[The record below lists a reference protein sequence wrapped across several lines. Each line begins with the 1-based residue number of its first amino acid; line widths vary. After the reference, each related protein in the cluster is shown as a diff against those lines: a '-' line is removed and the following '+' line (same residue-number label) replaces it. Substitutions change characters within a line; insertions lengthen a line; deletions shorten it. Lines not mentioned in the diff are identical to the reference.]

1 MAGNDR
7 DLSDAVELVPN
18 RLYWATL
25 NSPTLPRDTIRS
37 HYFSI
42 DKVLV
47 YEPFFA
53 DFGPLNLGQTYR
65 YCKMLDDILKD
76 PNNRGKRIIHCCSA
90 DPKRRSNAAY
100 LVCAYLVIIQR
111 ESADNAFAP
120 FNFAKP
126 PLMPYRDA
134 LSNPTNVFPLTVL
147 DCLHGLEYGIRLK
160 LFDWERFNVESYE
173 FFEKVENG
181 DMSWVLP
188 GRMLAFAGPYPTSKD
203 EQGFPTWTPED
214 YVPLFMDAGIRLV
227 VRLNRK
233 MYDKNRFIDHGLKH
247 VDLYFPDG
255 TCPSREIISK
265 FLHIVENERGP
276 IAIHCKAGLGRTG
289 TLIGLYAMKHLR
301 FPARAF
307 IGWNRICRPG
317 SILGPQQQFLVDM
330 QAMMFQ
336 AGASTYGPGQAG
348 TESEEAALAQRVAS
362 LSVRD
367 LREEEKREDFG
378 QGDYLTNA
386 KRAGAGGALDQSRFR
401 NGHV

>member
-1 MAGNDR
+1 MASSIDR
-7 DLSDAVELVPN
+7 GLADAVELVPN
-18 RLYWATL
+18 LLYWATL
-25 NSPTLPRDTIRS
+25 NSPTLPRDTPRT
-37 HYFSI
+37 HFFSTDNNKI
-42 DKVLV
+42 FQ

-76 PNNRGKRIIHCCSA
+76 PTKRGKKIIHCCSA
-90 DPKRRSNAAY
+90 DPKKRSNSAY
-100 LVCAYLVIIQR
+100 LICSYLVIIQR
-111 ESADNAFAP
+111 QSAENAFAP
-120 FNFAKP
+120 FNFCQP

-134 LSNPTNVFPLTVL
+134 TASPVSVFPLTVQ
-147 DCLHGLEYGIRLK
+147 DCLHGLEHSIRMN

-188 GRMLAFAGPYPTSKD
+188 GRMLAFAGPYPTNRD
-203 EQGFPTWTPED
+203 EQGYPTWTPED
-214 YVPLFMDAGIRLV
+214 YVPLFQDAGINLV

-233 MYDKNRFIDHGLKH
+233 MYDKKRFVDHNIKH

-255 TCPSREIISK
+255 TCPSREIIGK
-265 FLHIVENERGP
+265 FLHIAENERGP

-317 SILGPQQQFLVDM
+317 SILGPQQQFLCDM
-330 QAMMFQ
+330 EALMFQ
-336 AGASTYGPGQAG
+336 GG
-348 TESEEAALAQRVAS
+348 TPSPLTSLISHDLDEATQR
-362 LSVRD
+362 LQQLG
-367 LREEEKREDFG
+367 LRELRPEEVREDYG
-378 QGDYLTNA
+378 QGEGLCNA
-386 KRAGAGGALDQSRFR
+386 KRAVQGRA
-401 NGHV
+401 